1 MVRKVAGWVLLGVG
15 AFLLVAAALGQFWA
29 PGNAEK
35 TPLEVNTTTRLSGVA
50 QKLNPAT
57 GQVEE
62 YPVNATSVTKSD
74 TNRSDDD
81 VIAFVSTTCLVI
93 DKGDVPDCVDAK
105 DPQRRL
111 ITASS
116 DTFATDRHT
125 AVAVN
130 DKKYLA
136 QEAEP
141 HEGLVNKFPFNV
153 QRKTYDYWDGVLDRA
168 VPAKYDRTERLQGLT
183 TYKFDVDVPS
193 TPAEVLSGVQGLYTQ
208 QKSIWVEPRT
218 GSIVKQ
224 TQDESRTLPNGDP
237 LLKLNLEYQ
246 PDTVTKA
253 VHDAGDKA
261 SRLRLLTGVIP
272 IVGLVGGLVLVGLG
286 LWLVLGARRRDG
298 ETADRSEEA
307 SGFSFAR

>member
-1 MVRKVAGWVLLGVG
+1 VVRKVAGWVVLGLG
-15 AFLLVAAALGQFWA
+15 AFLLMAAALGQFWA

-35 TPLEVNTTTRLSGVA
+35 TPLDVNTTTRLSGVA

-57 GQVEE
+57 GQVEDF
-62 YPVNATSVTKSD
+62 PVNATSVTKSD

-81 VIAFVSTTCLVI
+81 VIAFVTTTCLVI

-105 DPQRRL
+105 DPQHRL
-111 ITASS
+111 ITASD
-116 DTFATDRHT
+116 DTFATDRHD
-125 AVAVN
+125 AIAVN

-136 QEAEP
+136 ADAQP
-141 HEGLVNKFPFNV
+141 HQGLVNKFPFDV
-153 QRKTYDYWDGVLDRA
+153 QKKTYPYWDGVLDSA
-168 VPAKYDRTERLQGLT
+168 VPAKYDGTERLQGLT
-183 TYKFDVDVPS
+183 TYKFDVDVPA

-208 QKSIWVEPRT
+208 HKSLWVEPRT

-237 LLKLNLEYQ
+237 LLALNLEYQ

-261 SRLRLLTGVIP
+261 SRLRLLTGIIP
-272 IVGLVGGLVLVGLG
+272 IVGLVGGLLLLVLG
-286 LWLVLGARRRDG
+286 LWLVLGARRRD
-298 ETADRSEEA
+298 ADSGAAPEA
-307 SGFSFAR
+307 APGFSLAR

>member
-93 DKGDVPDCVDAK
+93 DKGNVPDCVDAK

-183 TYKFDVDVPS
+183 TYRFDVDVPS

>member
-1 MVRKVAGWVLLGVG
+1 VVRKVAGWVVLAVG

-35 TPLEVNTTTRLSGVA
+35 TPLEVNSTTRLSGVA
-50 QKLNPAT
+50 EKLNPAT
-57 GQVEE
+57 GEVEE
-62 YPVNATSVTKSD
+62 FPVNATSVTKSD

-93 DKGDVPDCVDAK
+93 DKGDVPDCVDAE

-116 DTFATDRHT
+116 DTFATDRHD
-125 AVAVN
+125 ALAVN
-130 DKKYLA
+130 DKQYLA
-136 QEAEP
+136 AEAQP

-153 QRKTYDYWDGVLDRA
+153 QKKTYPYWDGVLDSA

-183 TYKFDVDVPS
+183 TYKFDIDVPS

-208 QKSIWVEPRT
+208 HRSIWVEPRT

-224 TQDESRTLPNGDP
+224 TQDETRTLPNGDP
-237 LLKLNLEYQ
+237 LLALNLEYQ

-253 VHDAGDKA
+253 VHDAGDRA
-261 SRLRLLTGVIP
+261 SRLRLLTGIIP
-272 IVGLVGGLVLVGLG
+272 IVGLVGGLLLVVLG
-286 LWLVLGARRRDG
+286 LWLVLGGRRRD
-298 ETADRSEEA
+298 AD
-307 SGFSFAR
+307 SGAAAEDAPSISFAR

>member
-168 VPAKYDRTERLQGLT
+168 VPAKYERTERLQGLT
-183 TYKFDVDVPS
+183 TYKFDVDVSS

-208 QKSIWVEPRT
+208 RKSIWVEPRT